1 MRKMLAI
8 LLTLALLVSL
18 TPVFAQTDNF
28 TIVVNLKTLSSEYW
42 QTVKGGIDRAAAEF
56 GLTIDV
62 QGAAAETEIAEQVQ
76 QLETQMAAKP
86 DAIII
91 APLDGDAVIGAINN
105 TGYEGKVIFCDTD
118 AAYDKKVAFVGTS
131 NQVAAQSGGVY
142 GLELVGKD
150 KAQVLIIYG
159 QEGDNTSNLR
169 KAGYEQALKD
179 AGLKAVAA
187 LSGNNTTD
195 GATRVMED
203 QLVAHPEINLVLCM
217 NDDTAIGALNAVK
230 AAGKQGITIIG
241 FDGNQSAIELIAT
254 GELAATVAQQ
264 PELMGYLA
272 VETALKAL
280 KGEAVELNVVVDTVV
295 IDGKNF
301 QDFLKK

>member
-42 QTVKGGIDRAAAEF
+42 QTVKSGIDRAAAEF

-105 TGYEGKVIFCDTD
+105 TGFEGKVIFCDTD
-118 AAYDKKVAFVGTS
+118 APFEKKVAFVGTS
-131 NQVAAQSGGVY
+131 NLVAAHSGGVY
-142 GLELVGKD
+142 GLEVVGSD
-150 KAQVLIIYG
+150 KAKVLIIYG

-169 KAGYEQALKD
+169 KAGYEQALEE
-179 AGLKAVAA
+179 AGLKPVAM

-195 GATRVMED
+195 GATKVMED
-203 QLVAHPEINLVLCM
+203 QLVANPEINLVLCH

-230 AAGKQGITIIG
+230 AAKKQGVTIMG

-254 GELAATVAQQ
+254 GELAGTVAQQ
-264 PELMGYLA
+264 PELMGYLS

-280 KGEAVELNVVVDTVV
+280 KGEAVEMNVVVDTVV

-301 QDFLKK
+301 NDFLKK

>member
-1 MRKMLAI
+1 MKRLLA
-8 LLTLALLVSL
+8 TVLALALMLSL
-18 TPVFAQTDNF
+18 TTITAETKTF

-42 QTVKGGIDRAAAEF
+42 QTVKSGIDEAAAEF

-105 TGYEGKVIFCDTD
+105 SGYTGKVIFCDTD
-118 AAYDKKVAFVGTS
+118 AAYENKVAFVGTS
-131 NQVAAQSGGVY
+131 NQVAAHSGGVY
-142 GLELVGKD
+142 GIELVGKD
-150 KAQVLIIYG
+150 KAKALIIYG

-169 KAGYEQALKD
+169 KAGYEQALEE
-179 AGLKAVAA
+179 AGLKAVAS

-195 GATRVMED
+195 GATKVMED
-203 QLVAHPEINLVLCM
+203 QLVANPDINLVLCM

-230 AAGKQGITIIG
+230 SAGKTGISIIG

-254 GELAATVAQQ
+254 GDLVATVAQQ
-264 PELMGYLA
+264 PKLMGYLA
-272 VETALKAL
+272 VKTALSAL
-280 KGEAVELNVVVDTVV
+280 KGETVASTVVVDTVI
-295 IDGKNF
+295 IDSKNYTE
-301 QDFLKK
+301 FLKK

>member
-1 MRKMLAI
+1 MKKIFALVLSLCML
-8 LLTLALLVSL
+8 
-18 TPVFAQTDNF
+18 FAFTASAAEKPF

-42 QTVKGGIDRAAAEF
+42 QTVKSGIDEAAAEF

-76 QLETQMAAKP
+76 QLETQLAAKP

-105 TGYEGKVIFCDTD
+105 SGYEGKVIFCDTD
-118 AAYDKKVAFVGTS
+118 APYEKKVSFVGTS
-131 NQVAAQSGGVY
+131 NQVAAYSGGVY
-142 GLELVGKD
+142 AIEKVGKENV
-150 KAQVLIIYG
+150 KALVIYG

-169 KAGYEQALKD
+169 KAGYEQALEE
-179 AGLKAVAA
+179 AGLKPVAS

-195 GATRVMED
+195 GATKVMED
-203 QLVAHPEINLVLCM
+203 QLIANPDINVVLCH

-230 AAGKQGITIIG
+230 AAGKEGITIIG

-254 GELAATVAQQ
+254 GELAGTVAQQ
-264 PELMGYLA
+264 PKLMGYLS
-272 VETALKAL
+272 VKTALSAL
-280 KGEAVELNVVVDTVV
+280 KGETVEANVVVDTVV
-295 IDGKNF
+295 INDTNF
-301 QDFLKK
+301 AEYLKK